1 MGKELTRTSFL
12 KAAIFNL
19 SVAIFAATPAVFGGD
34 ADPRIAKFP
43 GDRAAAVSLTF
54 DDGLPDHLA
63 IAVPSLEKRGM
74 RGTFFLVTDY
84 IPNNAE
90 DAAKPNAHNY
100 GKIPW
105 PVWKELAGKGHEIGN
120 HSMHHKQLTKL
131 SDEEL
136 AKEIDDAYSLI
147 EKNIGQAP
155 LTFCFPG
162 NGHDE
167 RVDRAVA
174 QKHIAGRTRLVG
186 YGGKDFTLEKA
197 NGMVENAIAKHDWM
211 VVMIHG
217 IKQGYDAFGDPSVF
231 EAHLDFLAAQS
242 NRVVVDTFANIAR
255 YVAERNNAK
264 LASEKIPGG
273 VRLTLT
279 TTLDKRY
286 SVPLTIVIPAP
297 DAKEAKAV
305 FKDDGKPLPVK
316 IVQGSI
322 LVDMIPDGKSVDVT
336 W

>member
-1 MGKELTRTSFL
+1 VNKELKKTSFF
-12 KAAIFNL
+12 KAAIFNATA
-19 SVAIFAATPAVFGGD
+19 AIFVAAPSLFGGD

-54 DDGLPDHLA
+54 DDGLPDHLS
-63 IAVPSLEKRGM
+63 IAVPALEKRGM
-74 RGTFFLVTDY
+74 RGTFFLVTGY

-90 DAAKPNAHNY
+90 EASNPKAHNY

-105 PVWKELAGKGHEIGN
+105 PVWKELAEKGHEIGN

-131 SDEEL
+131 SDEDL

-174 QKHIAGRTRLVG
+174 QRHVAGRTRLKG

-197 NGMVENAIAKHDWM
+197 NGMVEEAIAKRDWM

-217 IKQGYDAFGDPSVF
+217 IKQGYDAFGDPDVF
-231 EAHLDFLAAQS
+231 GAHLDFLAENS
-242 NRVVVDTFANIAR
+242 SRVAVDTFANIAR
-255 YVAERNNAK
+255 YVAERDNAK
-264 LASEKIPGG
+264 LSSEKISGG
-273 VRLTLT
+273 VRLSIS

-286 SVPLTIVIPAP
+286 SVPLTVVIPAP
-297 DAKEAKAV
+297 DAKDVKAL
-305 FKDDGKPLPVK
+305 FKDDGKPVPVK

-322 LVDMIPDGKSVDVT
+322 LVDMIPDGRAADVT